1 VQQPS
6 SSGARRVLLT
16 HITCSPQFWR
26 DVDYEELFCWSVS
39 VLSTSFAMAE
49 EQRTLV
55 LSPEDLQA
63 IITGVASSPAL
74 ISGIADHLHSR
85 NLIPPPPQASE
96 QPSHSANEEGSGS
109 NPTVQTVHRHDSQHQ
124 GEPAQY

>member
-1 VQQPS
+1 MSVNRLTGVNSAATILFKRTPRD
-6 SSGARRVLLT
+6 ADTYHVLPT
-16 HITCSPQFWR
+16 FWR
-26 DVDYEELFCWSVS
+26 DVDHEEHFCWSVS
-39 VLSTSFAMAE
+39 VLSTSFTMPE

-85 NLIPPPPQASE
+85 NLIPPRQA
-96 QPSHSANEEGSGS
+96 AIALG
-109 NPTVQTVHRHDSQHQ
+109 
-124 GEPAQY
+124 